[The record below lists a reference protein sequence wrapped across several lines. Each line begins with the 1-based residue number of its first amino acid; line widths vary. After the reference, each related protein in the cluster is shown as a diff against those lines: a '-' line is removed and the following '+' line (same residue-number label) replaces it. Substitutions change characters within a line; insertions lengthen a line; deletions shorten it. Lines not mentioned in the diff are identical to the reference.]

1 MSDDFEKEGMKMF
14 REDICLTD
22 KPIGVKYDG
31 DKPRYELIPPHA
43 LDEMVK
49 VLTIGA
55 KKYDDE
61 NWRKLDNLANRY
73 RGALLR
79 HTMAIAQGEL
89 YDDETGLL
97 HSAHAMCCTAFLTE
111 YYKLKELGK
120 WEGDN

>member
-1 MSDDFEKEGMKMF
+1 MSYSQDEIEQLVYLHDTPDTAGG
-14 REDICLTD
+14 I
-22 KPIGVKYDG
+22 KYDG

-43 LDEMVK
+43 LEEMVK
-49 VLTIGA
+49 VLTVGA

-79 HTMAIAQGEL
+79 HTMAIAKGEL

-111 YYKLKELGK
+111 YYKLKELGQWK
-120 WEGDN
+120 GDN